1 MAKYVRGLI
10 GFLIA
15 LFLIRYVVT
24 ASGID
29 VKEVLRTVDR
39 TYLAGAFL
47 SVGAGFFIA
56 SYRWY
61 VLLHHIRVPLA
72 LSVVLRLALIGQF
85 FNLFVPGGVGGDL
98 IKMFYLRKEAGDR
111 FAEAA
116 LTVLLDRIVG
126 LVGLLLVALLAIG
139 LNPSLLRDTRS
150 EMRAIQVV
158 VLLAAS
164 GALIVSLLFLLWPY
178 LGRAFRPSRGMR
190 AMMPER
196 VMRILE
202 RVAQAFSLLRSSP
215 MAVVQLLVLAM
226 FGHFFATFGTL
237 MIGSG
242 TGGVEKVSLSSF
254 LLITQLSNLVAAVPI
269 TPGGL
274 GGRDLA
280 MSFLL
285 GLCGASNT
293 AKGAVPL
300 VTTTLLILWSALG
313 GLALLWEKRVGAA
326 ELIPGD
332 SSGEQRNEEHA

>member
-1 MAKYVRGLI
+1 MAKLLRGFI
-10 GFLIA
+10 GFFIA

-29 VKEVLRTVDR
+29 VAEVLRTVDR
-39 TYLAGAFL
+39 TCLAGAFL
-47 SVGAGFFIA
+47 AVGVGFLIA
-56 SYRWY
+56 AYRWY

-98 IKMFYLRKEAGDR
+98 IKMFYLRKEAKDR

-126 LVGLLLVALLAIG
+126 LVGLLFVALLAMG
-139 LNPSLLRDTRS
+139 LNPGLLRDSRP
-150 EMRAIQVV
+150 EMRAIQIV

-164 GALIVSLLFLLWPY
+164 GALFVSLIFLLWPY
-178 LGRAFRPSRGMR
+178 LGRTFPPSERVR
-190 AMMPER
+190 AMVPER
-196 VMRILE
+196 VLRVLE
-202 RVAQAFSLLRSSP
+202 RVAQAFSLLRSAPS
-215 MAVVQLLVLAM
+215 AVLKLLILAM
-226 FGHFFATFGTL
+226 FGHFFATFGTW
-237 MIGSG
+237 MIGQG
-242 TGGVEKVSLSSF
+242 TGGVEQVSLGSF

-285 GLCGASNT
+285 NLCGASTT
-293 AKGAVPL
+293 AQGAVPL
-300 VTTTLLILWSALG
+300 VTTALLIVWSAFG
-313 GLALLWEKRVGAA
+313 GLALLWEKRAGVG
-326 ELIPGD
+326 EQVPGD
-332 SSGEQRNEEHA
+332 SDREARIEPNA